1 MHAGE
6 IKILQATFMFPAT
19 QGIYADLQL
28 NRGIVWIDKYV
39 SYWEYNRSKLLL
51 NYFKNVDTIRREI
64 CVPIIQQGM

>member
-1 MHAGE
+1 
-6 IKILQATFMFPAT
+6 MFPAT

-51 NYFKNVDTIRREI
+51 NYFKK
-64 CVPIIQQGM
+64 C

>member
-1 MHAGE
+1 
-6 IKILQATFMFPAT
+6 MFPAT

-39 SYWEYNRSKLLL
+39 SFWEYNRSKLLL
-51 NYFKNVDTIRREI
+51 NYFKNVDTMRIEI

>member
-6 IKILQATFMFPAT
+6 IKILQAIFMFPAT

>member
-1 MHAGE
+1 
-6 IKILQATFMFPAT
+6 MFPAT

-51 NYFKNVDTIRREI
+51 NYFKNIDTLRGEV
-64 CVPIIQQGM
+64 CVPIIQRGM